1 LFHRQ
6 LTAPHQANSH
16 IVPIKVWKLVETTP
30 LHHANMLNLYKTNF
44 ESRNQLLRLWM
55 LFLSMIL
62 TGLAGLLPS
71 HFLPPGETIF
81 CDVLGYHT
89 FGRQIQYGFLVNFCS
104 IHFCDAPIMVKTTKE
119 KCKSQSSS
127 IATYERYQMVQVT
140 SILL

>member
-6 LTAPHQANSH
+6 LTDPHQANSN

-30 LHHANMLNLYKTNF
+30 LHHANMLNLYETNF

-81 CDVLGYHT
+81 CDVLGFELMAKQVVQMMLQRMGWVGIPYFWT
-89 FGRQIQYGFLVNFCS
+89 ADSVWFPGQFLFNPFLRRT
-104 IHFCDAPIMVKTTKE
+104 DNGENNKRKM
-119 KCKSQSSS
+119 
-127 IATYERYQMVQVT
+127 
-140 SILL
+140 